1 MTKNNNIS
9 KTRALSIKFNDSH
22 FINSTE
28 IRYTH
33 RSKLSHYIAYCCPWT
48 FLSYCMI
55 TYTDHESGIYNLVQV
70 ITIRRKNY
78 RAIATTISKVRQ
90 YNSFRSQK
98 DNGCKSRTIII
109 RELKQTTFCQHW
121 RQIAEEGLD

>member
-1 MTKNNNIS
+1 
-9 KTRALSIKFNDSH
+9 
-22 FINSTE
+22 
-28 IRYTH
+28 
-33 RSKLSHYIAYCCPWT
+33 
-48 FLSYCMI
+48 MI

-70 ITIRRKNY
+70 IMIRRKNY

-98 DNGCKSRTIII
+98 DNGCKSCTIII
-109 RELKQTTFCQHW
+109 RELKQTAFCQHW